1 MRHNAWS
8 SSNSP
13 RPCPLPG
20 FVNRRVDS
28 ASPSQLF
35 LADLGPQLQPPGC
48 PLTVHRWL
56 EVPNNASTPSTLPTL
71 SSEGGVGGALG
82 KTWGRAQALSN
93 RGSGKG
99 EEGRAW
105 LPGEVHVKFEFK
117 HTGPPDSTGF
127 EIGALGLSLPMV
139 REVERM

>member
-1 MRHNAWS
+1 M
-8 SSNSP
+8 
-13 RPCPLPG
+13 
-20 FVNRRVDS
+20 
-28 ASPSQLF
+28 
-35 LADLGPQLQPPGC
+35 
-48 PLTVHRWL
+48 
-56 EVPNNASTPSTLPTL
+56 
-71 SSEGGVGGALG
+71 GGALG

-117 HTGPPDSTGF
+117 HTGPPDSVGF

-139 REVERM
+139 GEVEGMWRSGAVKSGLRAEVLVKE